1 MKSPQTGPKHRA
13 VPRRGSG
20 RRRWI
25 SLGLV
30 GTAVVATAAVPALD
44 GDEAVRPAAVAGTAP
59 TQQSHVPVERLRDER
74 DLVERMA
81 ERSRERTSRPS
92 RSQPRRVGWPAWLA
106 ACQTGGVDGATRH
119 ANGAVPESEL
129 CVLPASGHRLH
140 PDAARSWWRL
150 NTAYAARFGRPL
162 CLTDSYRS
170 YEAQAALQAMKPGL
184 AAPAGTSNHGWGVA
198 MDLCGGVE
206 SFESAAHRWMVRH
219 GPRFGW
225 VNPTWARAGGARPEP
240 WHWEY
245 AR

>member
-13 VPRRGSG
+13 ARRTSG
-20 RRRWI
+20 RWARA

-30 GTAVVATAAVPALD
+30 GTAAIATAAVPALD
-44 GDEAVRPAAVAGTAP
+44 GDEAVRPAAVADTAP
-59 TQQSHVPVERLRDER
+59 VRQPHVPAEGLRDER

-92 RSQPRRVGWPAWLA
+92 RSQPRRIPQPAWLA
-106 ACQTGGVDGATRH
+106 TCLTDAVDGATRH

-170 YEAQAALQAMKPGL
+170 FEAQAALQATKPGL

>member
-1 MKSPQTGPKHRA
+1 MKSPQPGPKHRA
-13 VPRRGSG
+13 VRRIGSG
-20 RRRWI
+20 RWAWA
-25 SLGLV
+25 S
-30 GTAVVATAAVPALD
+30 VATAAVVALD
-44 GDEAVRPAAVAGTAP
+44 GEKAVRLAAVAGTAP
-59 TQQSHVPVERLRDER
+59 ARQPHVPVEGLCDER

-92 RSQPRRVGWPAWLA
+92 RSQRRRIPQPRWLA
-106 ACQTGGVDGATRH
+106 TSQTDAVDGATRH
-119 ANGAVPESEL
+119 ANGAVPQSEL
-129 CVLPASGHRLH
+129 CALPASGQRLH
-140 PDAARSWWRL
+140 PDAARSLWRL

-170 YEAQAALQAMKPGL
+170 HKAQALQATMPDL
-184 AAPAGTSNHGWGVA
+184 AAPAGTSNHGRELA

-206 SFESAAHRWMVRH
+206 SFDSAAHRWMVGR
-219 GPRFGW
+219 GQCFGW